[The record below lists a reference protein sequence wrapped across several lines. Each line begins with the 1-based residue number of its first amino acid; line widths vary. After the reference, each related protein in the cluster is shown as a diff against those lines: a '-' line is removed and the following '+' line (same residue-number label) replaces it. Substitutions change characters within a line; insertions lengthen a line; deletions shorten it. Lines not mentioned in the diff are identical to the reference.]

1 MRTNMRH
8 QKNYYY
14 YIQTL
19 VLLIVT
25 VFIQSYN
32 MNTPLWLDEIYSV
45 HIGRK
50 DFLSIIQNSLSDAHP
65 PLFYLTIHTITNYLK
80 FNNEIGLRFVSLF
93 SSIFTV
99 LILTSL
105 TTRLA
110 NSLIGFTVGIITAT
124 LPLLVFYSQ
133 EVRSYALLVMLASL
147 STWITIDILDGCSQ
161 RRIPW
166 IGWISIN
173 MFGIL
178 TGYAYLM
185 VAFVQ
190 LLFLGYYYS
199 RSLYWLIAAIIT
211 CCTSLIILPFL
222 FSSIIPVASAHR
234 NSMPLTFWFT
244 LQVLLAGDPLRYKM
258 SFSHVF
264 LPTVALG
271 IMIFTSIRGLIR
283 RDLKVTFLI
292 TQVAAP
298 ISSFFMISPL
308 IGIRLPLSEAKQFIV
323 LLPAVLCLIA
333 IGLRDIAQQKKGLIL
348 ALFLSGLFV
357 ICNGI
362 GLQSYYTYPKSP
374 EGLTVQRLRE
384 KLHPTESVVSLHY
397 SINYALWFYMPDT
410 FVFYNPV
417 KIEDTYWYRY
427 DKSSAILDP
436 DQTSGDMR
444 SIEEIRSN
452 KTFWILANKHAYR
465 ESLPPLIRE
474 CIITEQDTFSANHGA
489 FEIIHVRCD
498 KD

>member
-1 MRTNMRH
+1 MRTSMRH

-32 MNTPLWLDEIYSV
+32 INTPLWLDEIYSY
-45 HIGRK
+45 HISQK
-50 DFLSIIQNSLSDAHP
+50 DFLSIIRNSLSDAHP
-65 PLFYLTIHTITNYLK
+65 PLFYLIIHVLTNYLK
-80 FNNEIGLRFVSLF
+80 LNNEIGLRLISLF
-93 SSIFTV
+93 SSTFTV

-110 NSLIGFTVGIITAT
+110 NSSIGFIIGIITAT
-124 LPLLVFYSQ
+124 SPLLVFYSQ
-133 EVRSYALLVMLASL
+133 EVRSYALLVMLATL
-147 STWITIDILDGCSQ
+147 STWITIDILDGRSQ
-161 RRIPW
+161 RRILW

-173 MFGIL
+173 VLGIL

-222 FSSIIPVASAHR
+222 FSSIISIASAHR
-234 NSMPLTFWFT
+234 NSTPLTFWLT

-258 SFSHVF
+258 SFSHLC

-323 LLPAVLCLIA
+323 LIPAVLCLIA
-333 IGLRDIAQQKKGLIL
+333 VGLRDIAQQKKGLIL
-348 ALFLSGLFV
+348 ALCLSGLFV

-374 EGLTVQRLRE
+374 EGLAVQKLQE

-417 KIEDTYWYRY
+417 KIEDTYRYRY
-427 DKSSAILDP
+427 DKASAILNL
-436 DQTSGDMR
+436 DQTSGKIR
-444 SIEEIRSN
+444 SIEEIHSD
-452 KTFWILANKHAYR
+452 KTFWVLANKHAYR
-465 ESLPPLIRE
+465 ESLALLIRG
-474 CIITEQDTFSANHGA
+474 CVIIEQYTFSANHGA